1 MVARRII
8 WPVGHMAKIE
18 FPLIL
23 VNFKTY
29 PEATGR
35 RALAL
40 SKAIERAWREAGS
53 GLAVAPQLADLRL
66 VAEAVELPVFA
77 QHIDP
82 QPPGAH
88 TGHVT
93 AESAKEAGAVGA
105 ILNHSERRLGLSE
118 IDEALG
124 RARSAGLAA
133 LVCANTVAVGAAAAA
148 LGPEMVALEPPELI
162 GTGIPVSKAKP
173 EVVRGAVER
182 IKAANPGVAAICGAG
197 ISKGEDVRAALEL
210 GTEGVILS
218 SGVVKAKDPG
228 AVALEMA
235 LAALGHRGGGKG

>member
-1 MVARRII
+1 
-8 WPVGHMAKIE
+8 MAKIE

-29 PEATGR
+29 PEATGG

-40 SKAIERAWREAGS
+40 SKAIERAWKEVGS
-53 GLAVAPQLADLRL
+53 GLAVAPQFADLRL
-66 VAEAVELPVFA
+66 IAEAVELPVFA

-82 QPPGAH
+82 HPPGAH
-88 TGHVT
+88 TGHIT
-93 AESAKEAGAVGA
+93 AESVKEAGAVGA
-105 ILNHSERRLGLSE
+105 IINHSEKRMGLSE
-118 IDEALG
+118 IDGALA
-124 RARSAGLAA
+124 RARSVGLAT
-133 LVCANTVAVGAAAAA
+133 LVCADTIPVVAAAAA
-148 LGPEMVALEPPELI
+148 LGPDMVALEPPELI

-182 IKAANPGVAAICGAG
+182 IRATNPAVVPICGAG

-218 SGVVKAKDPG
+218 SGVVKAKDPEG
-228 AVALEMA
+228 VALEMA
-235 LAALGHRGGGKG
+235 LAALGHRRGGRG

>member
-1 MVARRII
+1 MAR
-8 WPVGHMAKIE
+8 IE

-29 PEATGR
+29 PEATGE

-40 SKAIERAWREAGS
+40 SKAIERAWREVGS
-53 GLAVAPQLADLRL
+53 GLAVAPQFTDLRL
-66 VAEAVELPVFA
+66 VSEAVELPVFA

-93 AESAKEAGAVGA
+93 AESVKEAGAIGT
-105 ILNHSERRLGLSE
+105 IINHSERRIGLSE
-118 IDEALG
+118 IDEAIG
-124 RARSAGLAA
+124 RARSVGLAT
-133 LVCANTVAVGAAAAA
+133 LVCADTISVGAAAAA
-148 LGPEMVALEPPELI
+148 LGPDMVALEPPELI

-173 EVVRGAVER
+173 EVVKGAVER
-182 IKAANPGVAAICGAG
+182 IRATNPAVVPICGAG

-218 SGVVKAKDPG
+218 SGVVRAKDPKG
-228 AVALEMA
+228 VALEMA
-235 LAALGHRGGGKG
+235 LAAISHRKGGKG